1 MAVEESKIDR
11 HATADGGEMI
21 AGDDVN
27 HNDREA
33 KDGEGRKRGKGKVVV
48 VAMDGSNLSTQALH
62 WVLENLVFR
71 KAERDEDSD
80 EIVLFHTQQ
89 VPPANCNL
97 GITTQEMIDAIKMQE
112 EEAAVEVLESGKTLC
127 EEHKVKVRTIVK
139 SGDPRD
145 HICEIVEKE
154 QANVLVM
161 GNNGH
166 GTLKRLLLG
175 STSDHCVH
183 RVKCHVIIAKDL
195 R

>member
-1 MAVEESKIDR
+1 
-11 HATADGGEMI
+11 
-21 AGDDVN
+21 
-27 HNDREA
+27 
-33 KDGEGRKRGKGKVVV
+33 VV

-97 GITTQEMIDAIKMQE
+97 GNLLWTGITTQEMIDAIKMQE

-183 RVKCHVIIAKDL
+183 RVKCHVIIAK
-195 R
+195 